1 MKLEYKILWF
11 EDQFSEVEGDAE
23 RLKSLIRE
31 YGFKPIFDQ
40 RDKISEE
47 EIGVLALSLEEH
59 NPYDLII
66 FDYDL
71 GGDSAN
77 GLNIAAHLRNK
88 IYTDMIFYSGQ
99 VPKTLRKYLFD
110 NEVDGVFIV
119 HRDVFYDDIEPIIE
133 DHIKKLSDLNNIR
146 GVVMAVTSEID
157 QNIRDLL
164 VEKVN
169 SQLNDEQ
176 KSQLLTKT
184 KKKLQ
189 DSLKSRL
196 KKVEQIDTIE
206 KLTDSFTN
214 YNIFDFN
221 RVRLTYLSTSE
232 KESQEQV
239 IFSDGSNLHQVI
251 NERNKLAHEKAVIDD
266 GRLTLKLKSGDEQ
279 YNQEKF
285 TQIRNLLL
293 SAQNDIETCNE

>member
-1 MKLEYKILWF
+1 MKLEYKVLWF

-23 RLKSLIRE
+23 RLAALIRE
-31 YGFKPIFDQ
+31 YGFIPAFDH
-40 RDKISEE
+40 RDKITED
-47 EIGVLALSLEEH
+47 EIEQLALSLEEH

-77 GLNIAAHLRNK
+77 GLNIASHLRNK

-99 VPKTLRKYLFD
+99 VPKKLRKYLFD

-157 QNIRDLL
+157 QNIRELL
-164 VEKVN
+164 REKVN
-169 SQLNDEQ
+169 SQLSDEQ
-176 KSQLLTKT
+176 KNNLLNKIT
-184 KKKLQ
+184 KKLKG
-189 DSLKSRL
+189 SLKSRL

-206 KLTDSFTN
+206 KLSDSFTD
-214 YNIFDFN
+214 YNVFDFN
-221 RVRLTYLSTSE
+221 RIRLTYLSTSE
-232 KESQEQV
+232 EGGHEHQ

-266 GRLTLKLKSGDEQ
+266 GKLTLKLASGDEN
-279 YNQEKF
+279 YNHEQF

-293 SAQNDIETCNE
+293 STHTDIETCNE